1 MARPKKDIP
10 LKQVEALGMLQCTI
24 DEVSLVLGIPPSTLK
39 SRPDVMETF
48 NKGREKGKMSLRR
61 AQWKKAMEGN
71 VTMLIWLGKQYLNQR
86 EPQLNIGLGEIE
98 HIPDFEQM
106 SNEELMKFLKE
117 NQSLLKGISLDEKE

>member
-1 MARPKKDIP
+1 MPRPKKDIP
-10 LKQVEALGMLQCTI
+10 LKQVEALGMIQCTI

-48 NKGREKGKMSLRR
+48 NRGKEKGKMSLRR

-86 EPQLNIGLGEIE
+86 EPQLNIGMGEIE

-117 NQSLLKGISLDEKE
+117 NQNLLKGINLNEKE

>member
-39 SRPDVMETF
+39 SRPDVMEAF
-48 NKGREKGKMSLRR
+48 NKGKEKGKMSLRR

-71 VTMLIWLGKQYLNQR
+71 TTMLIWLGKQYLNQR
-86 EPQLNIGLGEIE
+86 EPQLNIGLGEFE

-106 SNEELMKFLKE
+106 SNEELLKFLKE
-117 NQSLLKGISLDEKE
+117 NQGLLKGLNLDRNE